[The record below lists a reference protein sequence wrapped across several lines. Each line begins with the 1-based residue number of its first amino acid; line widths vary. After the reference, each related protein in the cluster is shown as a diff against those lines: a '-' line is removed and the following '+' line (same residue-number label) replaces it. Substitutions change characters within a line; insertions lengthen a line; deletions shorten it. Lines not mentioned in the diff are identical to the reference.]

1 MTEFGREY
9 GEGLYLL
16 CAGENLGDQVLAEL
30 KALKEAF
37 RENEGF
43 IRLLGNMSLPKAE
56 RVRIADETFQGKIHP
71 YTLNFLKILVER
83 GAVHAFY
90 ECVSAYQ
97 ECFNRDHQVAVAE
110 ITTARPLTDGQR
122 EKLIQKLK
130 AMTGKDIVTREEVD
144 PSVMGGVLLQIDG
157 KRYDN
162 TVRHRLAA
170 IKQTMAGE

>member
-16 CAGENLGDQVLAEL
+16 CAGEKLSESVLEEL
-30 KALKEAF
+30 KALKKAF

-43 IRLLGNMSLPKAE
+43 LRLLGNMSLPKAE
-56 RVRIADETFQGKIHP
+56 RVAIADETFRGKIHP
-71 YTLNFLKILVER
+71 YTLNFLKLLVER
-83 GAVHAFY
+83 GAVHEFF

-97 ECFNRDHQVAVAE
+97 DCFHRDHQVAVAE
-110 ITTARPLTDGQR
+110 ITTAKPLSESQR
-122 EKLIQKLK
+122 QRLIRKLK
-130 AMTGKDIVTREEVD
+130 EMTGKDIVTREEVD
-144 PSVMGGVLLQIDG
+144 PAVMGGVLLTIDG